1 MTVDRPQPRLWVTLW
16 LWVIGA
22 LLAIW
27 ASLLWSAWYT
37 GHHEANEVTDGQ
49 LVAIARMW
57 RAAAPGAN
65 QATAPPIEGDRPRA
79 YVQEVAVLRWVNG
92 QLHTDTHG
100 LADALNLRQPPPPG
114 FGERRV
120 VASPGAGPE
129 RWRLY
134 AEGDQDRVAVLMDN
148 DHRVDLGRDMA
159 LHLARPALLVLPV
172 VALLLGWAIR
182 RGLRPLDHLSHDV
195 AALDVV
201 AGDRLGREHAYREFS
216 TTVQAINSLVDRLQQ
231 QARREREFAN
241 DVAHELRT
249 PLAAL
254 ALQASAAQR
263 DPSPER
269 LAELEHE
276 ALRAGGILSQLLDLA
291 RAQRVE
297 GPPETDLVQVASAL
311 VAEQAPAA
319 YAGGHELSLQAPEA
333 EVRVHAPPMLVE
345 LALRN
350 LIANALRHTPADT
363 QVVVEVWQR
372 GREVGVSVSDD
383 GQRPGA
389 PVPATNGGG
398 LGLGLRLVQRM
409 AEQWGGGLHRDTGE
423 PPMTTRFTLHWP
435 LVGSGQPLRLD

>member
-1 MTVDRPQPRLWVTLW
+1 MTADRPQPRLWVTLW

-22 LLAIW
+22 LLGIW

-37 GHHEANEVTDGQ
+37 GHHEADEVTDGQ

-57 RAAAPGAN
+57 RAASPGAN
-65 QATAPPIEGDRPRA
+65 QAQAPAIEGDRPRA

-100 LADALNLRQPPPPG
+100 LADALNLRQPPPLG
-114 FGERRV
+114 FSERQV
-120 VASPGAGPE
+120 EGHAGGGPE
-129 RWRLY
+129 RWRVY

-254 ALQASAAQR
+254 ALLAAAAQR

-291 RAQRVE
+291 RAQRLE
-297 GPPETDLVQVASAL
+297 GPPETDLVQLASAL

-319 YAGGHELSLQAPEA
+319 YAGGHELALQAPETA
-333 EVRVHAPPMLVE
+333 LRVHAPPMLVE

-350 LIANALRHTPADT
+350 LITNALRHTPADT
-363 QVVVEVWQR
+363 QVVVEVWQN

-389 PVPATNGGG
+389 PAVAANGGG

-423 PPMTTRFTLHWP
+423 PPMTTRFTLRWP
-435 LVGSGQPLRLD
+435 VGSVQP

>member
-22 LLAIW
+22 LLGIW

-37 GHHEANEVTDGQ
+37 GHHEADEVTDGQ

-57 RAAAPGAN
+57 RAALPGAN
-65 QATAPPIEGDRPRA
+65 QATAPAIEGDRPRA

-100 LADALNLRQPPPPG
+100 LADALNLRQPPPLG
-114 FGERRV
+114 FSERQTV
-120 VASPGAGPE
+120 VHAGAGPE

-291 RAQRVE
+291 RAQRLE
-297 GPPETDLVQVASAL
+297 GPPETDLVQLASAL

-319 YAGGHELSLQAPEA
+319 YAGGHELALQAPETA
-333 EVRVHAPPMLVE
+333 LRVHAPPMLVE

-350 LIANALRHTPADT
+350 LITNALRHTPADT
-363 QVVVEVWQR
+363 QVVVEVWQN

-389 PVPATNGGG
+389 PAMAANGGG

-423 PPMTTRFTLHWP
+423 PPMTTRFTLRWP
-435 LVGSGQPLRLD
+435 VGSVSPLRLD